1 MQNYIKIIGYCFVN
15 TDFFVSLDLTLE
27 HQLSQIVEF
36 LKLTTVKAGINA
48 YSYFPA
54 WGYIYVM
61 LIFKL
66 TNLSLYMF
74 INMLILSI

>member
-36 LKLTTVKAGINA
+36 LKLSTVKAGINA

-66 TNLSLYMF
+66 TNLSYICL
-74 INMLILSI
+74 